1 VPGRVGQDPLCR
13 ASPGNDPRS
22 RTCLVQGQI
31 GQSHRQPH
39 CRVGACRHHPVP
51 LPRAPLR
58 SYVTGLGADGA
69 SAGIRS
75 AASVSGEW
83 WSSTHGEW
91 WSSTQEAASRSSW
104 AAARAC
110 SDVSIDPCSAS
121 THTTTSP
128 SSFCT
133 VAISTEEPSSVRT
146 VDQRGPSWPPGS
158 TSQSACLV
166 WHQLGHEPRL
176 KRSSA
181 MVMVPV
187 YPVPT
192 TTRRRMA
199 KMWSDRETCG
209 IREASGRDLGSV
221 VVGRQGPR

>member
-1 VPGRVGQDPLCR
+1 M
-13 ASPGNDPRS
+13 S
-22 RTCLVQGQI
+22 RRRLPP
-31 GQSHRQPH
+31 PH
-39 CRVGACRHHPVP
+39 CPPAPVSPLGA
-51 LPRAPLR
+51 
-58 SYVTGLGADGA
+58 YITGLGADGA
-69 SAGIRS
+69 RAGLRS
-75 AASVSGEW
+75 AASVSGERC
-83 WSSTHGEW
+83 SSTHGGR

-158 TSQSACLV
+158 MSQSACLV

-181 MVMVPV
+181 RVMVPV

-192 TTRRRMA
+192 TTRRRMV
-199 KMWSDRETCG
+199 KMCPDRETCG
-209 IREASGRDLGSV
+209 IREASGRGLGPVWQSAAKV
-221 VVGRQGPR
+221 LGDVLTFRKPPHHVRSRFPAWVIQARAADHLP